1 MSANTRGRRKKPPA
15 PRRGRRGAAPSADP
29 AAAPP
34 VALHRLLEQQPQT
47 ELIEVLFADING
59 MLRGKRVGR
68 DDFRKVFEPGV
79 SLPGATALLDSKG
92 MTIDAI
98 SNGSADGDPDMICR
112 PIAGTT
118 ATVPWAIRP
127 TAQTMVSMY
136 DIKGEPYFADPRHV
150 LERAMESLAGMGL
163 RPVVAIE
170 LEFYLLVGSN
180 AETPQPRLGRIP
192 GTSLPQDG
200 PQYNSLDDLADLDA
214 YFADVDAA
222 CREQGIPA
230 SAALAEF
237 APGQYEINLHHVDDP
252 LLACAHALMLKRV
265 VKGVARQ
272 HGMAACFMAK
282 PFAGSAGSGMHVH
295 VSLLD
300 SSGRNIFAG
309 AAGNGGGLPISERL
323 RHAVGGLVET
333 MEEGMALFAPNAN
346 SYRRLRPAS
355 FVPLTPNWGINH
367 RRLALRIP
375 LAAPKDMRV
384 EHRVAGAD
392 ANPYLVMAAVLGG
405 IHHGL
410 TRRCDP
416 GPMVPEGAVIDE
428 VVTLPTRWEQALCA
442 FERGTVLPGYLGE
455 EFARIYAVCRRMECE
470 RFHAEIGR
478 QDYEWYLRNV

>member
-1 MSANTRGRRKKPPA
+1 MSPNRRSRQKKVPL
-15 PRRGRRGAAPSADP
+15 PRRGRRVAALD
-29 AAAPP
+29 
-34 VALHRLLEQQPQT
+34 RLLERQPNT
-47 ELIEVLFADING
+47 EIIEVLFADING

-68 DDFRKVFEPGV
+68 EDFEKVFWPGV

-112 PIAGTT
+112 PVAGT
-118 ATVPWAIRP
+118 AVSVPWAMRP

-136 DIKGEPYFADPRHV
+136 DVKGEPYFADSRHV
-150 LERAMESLAGMGL
+150 LERAMQPLASMGL
-163 RPVVAIE
+163 KPVVAIE
-170 LEFYLLVGSN
+170 LEFYLLDGAT
-180 AETPQPRLGRIP
+180 AETPRPRLGRIP

-214 YFADVDAA
+214 YFSEVDAA

-237 APGQYEINLHHVDDP
+237 APGQYEINLHHIDDP

-265 VKGVARQ
+265 VKSVARR
-272 HGMAACFMAK
+272 HGMGACFMAK
-282 PFAGSAGSGMHVH
+282 PFAESAGSGMHVH
-295 VSLLD
+295 VSLQD
-300 SSGRNIFAG
+300 SRGRNVFAG
-309 AAGNGGGLPISERL
+309 GDAGGGGDLPISEEL
-323 RHAVGGLVET
+323 RHAVGGLAAT
-333 MEEGMALFAPNAN
+333 MDEGMAIFAPNAN

-375 LAAPKDMRV
+375 LAAAEDMRV

-405 IHHGL
+405 MHHGL

-416 GPMVPEGAVIDE
+416 GPMVPAGAVIDE
-428 VVTLPTRWEQALCA
+428 IITLPTRWEQALDA
-442 FERGTVLPGYLGE
+442 FEQGAVLREYLGA
-455 EFARIYAVCRRMECE
+455 EFARIYAICRRTECE
-470 RFHAEIGR
+470 RFHAEVGS
-478 QDYEWYLRNV
+478 QDYQWYLRNV

>member
-1 MSANTRGRRKKPPA
+1 MGTDRRGRKNEAPA
-15 PRRGRRGAAPSADP
+15 PRRRRRGAYPT
-29 AAAPP
+29 AAID
-34 VALHRLLEQQPQT
+34 RLLERQPRT

-68 DDFRKVFEPGV
+68 EDIRKVFEPGV

-118 ATVPWAIRP
+118 ATVPWANRP

-136 DIKGEPYFADPRHV
+136 DVRGMPYFADSRHV
-150 LERAMESLAGMGL
+150 LERAAEPLARMGL

-170 LEFYLLVGSN
+170 LEFYLLDGAA
-180 AETPQPRLGRIP
+180 AETPRPRLGRIP

-214 YFADVDAA
+214 YFAEVDAA

-237 APGQYEINLHHVDDP
+237 APGQYEINLHHIDDP

-265 VKGVARQ
+265 VKSVARR
-272 HGMAACFMAK
+272 HGMGACFMAK

-300 SSGRNIFAG
+300 SSGCNVFAD
-309 AAGNGGGLPISERL
+309 AGGERGELPISDRL
-323 RHAVGGLVET
+323 RHAVGGLIAT
-333 MEEGMALFAPNAN
+333 MDEGMAIFAPNAN
-346 SYRRLRPAS
+346 SYRRLQPAS

-375 LAAPKDMRV
+375 LAAAKDVRV

-392 ANPYLVMAAVLGG
+392 ANPYLVMAAVLAG

-416 GPMVPEGAVIDE
+416 GPMVPSGAVIDE
-428 VVTLPTRWEQALCA
+428 IITLPTRWEQALDA
-442 FERGTVLPGYLGE
+442 FERGSVLRGYLGE
-455 EFARIYAVCRRMECE
+455 EFARIYAICRRGECE

>member
-1 MSANTRGRRKKPPA
+1 MSTNRSGGKRNEPA
-15 PRRGRRGAAPSADP
+15 PRRGGRRGAGPT
-29 AAAPP
+29 AA
-34 VALHRLLEQQPQT
+34 LDRLLELHPRT

-68 DDFRKVFEPGV
+68 EDFRKVFEPGV

-112 PIAGTT
+112 PIPGTT
-118 ATVPWAIRP
+118 AAVPWAMRP

-136 DIKGEPYFADPRHV
+136 GIRGEPYFADSRHV
-150 LERAMESLAGMGL
+150 LEHAMRPLAKMGL

-170 LEFYLLVGSN
+170 LEFYLLDGAA
-180 AETPQPRLGRIP
+180 AETPRPRLGRIP

-222 CREQGIPA
+222 CREQDIPA

-265 VKGVARQ
+265 VKGVARR
-272 HGMAACFMAK
+272 HGMGACFMAK
-282 PFAGSAGSGMHVH
+282 PFAESAGSGMHVH

-300 SSGRNIFAG
+300 SRGRNVFAG
-309 AAGNGGGLPISERL
+309 ADGDSGGLPISRQL
-323 RHAVGGLVET
+323 RHAVGGLVAT
-333 MEEGMALFAPNAN
+333 MDEGMAIFAPNAN
-346 SYRRLRPAS
+346 SYRRMRPAS

-375 LAAPKDMRV
+375 LAAASDMRV

-410 TRRCDP
+410 TRRCEP
-416 GPMVPEGAVIDE
+416 GPMVPAGAVIDE
-428 VVTLPTRWEQALCA
+428 VITLPTRWDQALGA
-442 FERGTVLPGYLGE
+442 FERGSVLPGYLGE
-455 EFARIYAVCRRMECE
+455 DFARIYAICRRGECE